1 MPGLAAP
8 NVRRPP
14 AAAGA
19 SKPPTPPGPGD
30 PFAAPS
36 FVETAAPSAPTGFGC
51 EAALAWL
58 WGHAAPDFRLVCP
71 GYALGRQAMTC
82 VDEPRVCPGLKEIVI
97 ADPCPAAYMNE
108 ASNSWVLD
116 GVSNAAIDPYGSCP

>member
-1 MPGLAAP
+1 MLGGAEPNTKRVPARAVAARPAAP
-8 NVRRPP
+8 TVLADAR
-14 AAAGA
+14 
-19 SKPPTPPGPGD
+19 
-30 PFAAPS
+30 APSS
-36 FVETAAPSAPTGFGC
+36 FVETTAPSAPAGFGC

-58 WGHAAPDFRLVCP
+58 WDHAAPDFRLVCP

-82 VDEPRVCPGLKEIVI
+82 VDEPGVCAGQREIVI

-116 GVSNAAIDPYGSCP
+116 GVSHTAIDPYGSCP